1 MTLTPHPDSDI
12 LHELGAG
19 FARAGHSKPDFASWS
34 LTYGAGTGV
43 ATAHRAFCRGF
54 DAVRA

>member
-19 FARAGHSKPDFASWS
+19 
-34 LTYGAGTGV
+34 V